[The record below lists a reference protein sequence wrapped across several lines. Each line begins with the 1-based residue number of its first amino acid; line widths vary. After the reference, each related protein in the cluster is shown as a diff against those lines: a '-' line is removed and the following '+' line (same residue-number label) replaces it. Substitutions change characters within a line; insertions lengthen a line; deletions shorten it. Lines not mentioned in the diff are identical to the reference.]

1 MSREAQARARA
12 ARNLKAIL
20 SGKRTSDWAATLPN
34 QTSLSLELTY
44 GTLRRYFSLTDQI
57 DALLAKPLRRKDA
70 DLYGLLLA
78 GAYQIQHTRIP
89 VHAALFETVAATGPL
104 GKAWAKGLVNAVL
117 RKVPEAPPQ
126 GATEH
131 PDWLRQRL
139 QTEYG
144 DDAGAL
150 MRANN
155 ARAPLCLRINTGKIA
170 ASTYRRHLRDAGIA
184 YHDTWLDAAL
194 VLQAPQPAATLP
206 GFDDGWVAVQD
217 TASQLAVEPLLQ
229 APSPGPRLLDA
240 CSAPG
245 GKLFRLLE
253 MNPKLHITAID
264 QAPRRIDALH
274 DIARRLEH
282 QGFECR
288 QGDAATLDWWD
299 GTPFDQVLL
308 DAPCSGT
315 GTLRRHPEIKVLREP
330 ADIAASVALQGAMLA
345 NLWRTVRRGGRL
357 LYCTCSILAEEN
369 DHVVGTFLGNARDAQ
384 PGPVTLPTGRATRH
398 GWQLLPLEPTTDGL
412 YLAMIE
418 KRS

>member
-1 MSREAQARARA
+1 MSREAQARART

-20 SGKRTSDWAATLPN
+20 SGKRTTDWAAAMPN

-44 GTLRRYFSLTDQI
+44 GTLRRYFSLAAQI
-57 DALLAKPLRRKDA
+57 DALLERPLRRKDT

-78 GAYQIQHTRIP
+78 GAYQIQHTRVP
-89 VHAALFETVAATGPL
+89 VHAALFETVAATRLL

-126 GATEH
+126 EATEH
-131 PDWLRQRL
+131 PAWLQQRL
-139 QTEYG
+139 ETEYG
-144 DDAGAL
+144 EHAGAL

-155 ARAPLCLRINTGKIA
+155 ARAPLCLRINTRKITA
-170 ASTYRRHLRDAGIA
+170 PAYRRQLDDAGIA

-206 GFDDGWVAVQD
+206 GFEDGWVAVQD
-217 TASQLAVEPLLQ
+217 TASLLAVEPLLQ
-229 APSPGPRLLDA
+229 GAAPGQRLLDA

-253 MNPKLHITAID
+253 ANPNLDITAID
-264 QAPRRIDALH
+264 HAPRRIEALH
-274 DIARRLEH
+274 DIARRLGH
-282 QGFECR
+282 QGYDCR
-288 QGDAATLDWWD
+288 EADAAALDWWD
-299 GTPFDQVLL
+299 GTPFDRVLL
-308 DAPCSGT
+308 DVPCSGT
-315 GTLRRHPEIKVLREP
+315 GTLRRHPEIKVLRQPE
-330 ADIAASVALQGAMLA
+330 DIAASAALQGVMLA

-369 DHVVGTFLGNARDAQ
+369 DHVVGNFLGNARDAQ
-384 PGPVTLPTGRATRH
+384 PRPVTLPTGRATRF
-398 GWQLLPLEPTTDGL
+398 GWQLLPLEPATDGL
-412 YLAMIE
+412 YVAMIG